1 MLLQGYNTGPPKGMK
16 SMTFKVP
23 ADIAK
28 AAIAAGCT
36 KCNITWQKLLVLGFL
51 AGAYIAFGA
60 LLSEIVAGG
69 LSNGTITASDGSVW
83 KIALPTGLVKFAAGA
98 VFPVGLML
106 VVIAGSELFTGNCMF
121 APISVLNGEASF
133 KGLMK
138 NWTVVYVGNFIGSI
152 FVAYFLAY
160 QCGFFDGMP
169 WAGWA
174 ATVAN
179 TKCGLD
185 FSTAFLRGIGCNWLV
200 CLAVWLAIS
209 SEDVISKIF
218 SCWFPIM
225 AFVTIG
231 FEHSVANMFFIPLG
245 IFAAS
250 DPAIA
255 SNLAAANIPTA
266 NLSWYNFF
274 ITNLIPVTLGNI
286 VGAALFVAA
295 LYWYVYLKGPVCVSN
310 SPTTMAT
317 KK

>member
-1 MLLQGYNTGPPKGMK
+1 MK
-16 SMTFKVP
+16 MGCPSLRRENMTFKVP
-23 ADIAK
+23 ADITK

-69 LSNGTITASDGSVW
+69 LSNGTITTADGAVW
-83 KIALPTGLVKFAAGA
+83 KIALPSGLVKFAAGA

-106 VVIAGSELFTGNCMF
+106 VVIAGAELFTGNCLF
-121 APISVLNGEASF
+121 APISVLNREATL
-133 KGLMK
+133 KGLVA
-138 NWTVVYVGNFIGSI
+138 NWTLVLIGNFIGSI

-160 QCGFFDGMP
+160 ACGFFDVMP
-169 WAGWA
+169 WTGWA

-185 FSTAFLRGIGCNWLV
+185 FTTAFLRGIGCNWLV

-209 SEDVISKIF
+209 ADDVVGKILGI
-218 SCWFPIM
+218 WFPIM
-225 AFVTIG
+225 TFVAIG
-231 FEHSVANMFFIPLG
+231 FEHNVANMFFIPLG
-245 IFAAS
+245 IFVAN
-250 DPAIA
+250 DPATA
-255 SNLAAANIPTA
+255 ATLATA
-266 NLSWYNFF
+266 NVTTTNLVGSTGWYNFF

-295 LYWYVYLKGPVCVSN
+295 LYWYIYLRGPLCVGKPPKIAP
-310 SPTTMAT
+310 PT
-317 KK
+317 K

>member
-1 MLLQGYNTGPPKGMK
+1 
-16 SMTFKVP
+16 MTFKVP

-69 LSNGTITASDGSVW
+69 LSNGSITAADGSVW
-83 KIALPTGLVKFAAGA
+83 KIALPAGLVKFAAGA

-121 APISVLNGEASF
+121 APISVMSGEASF

-138 NWTVVYVGNFIGSI
+138 NWTLVYVGNFIGSI

-160 QCGFFDGMP
+160 QCGLFDSMP
-169 WAGWA
+169 WSGWA

-179 TKCGLD
+179 NKCGLD
-185 FSTAFLRGIGCNWLV
+185 FTTAFLRGIGCNWLV

-255 SNLAAANIPTA
+255 SNLAAGNVATA

-274 ITNLIPVTLGNI
+274 ITNLVPVTLGNI

-295 LYWYVYLKGPVCVSN
+295 LYWYVYLKGPVCVVN
-310 SPTTMAT
+310 SPSAAAS

>member
-1 MLLQGYNTGPPKGMK
+1 
-16 SMTFKVP
+16 MTFKVP

-36 KCNITWQKLLVLGFL
+36 KCSTTTQKLLVLGFL

-69 LSNGTITASDGSVW
+69 LSNGTITVADGAIW

-106 VVIAGSELFTGNCMF
+106 VVIGGSELFTGNCMF
-121 APISVLNGEASF
+121 APISVLNGEATV
-133 KGLMK
+133 KGLLK
-138 NWTVVYVGNFIGSI
+138 NWSIVYLGNFLGSI

-160 QCGFFDGMP
+160 QCGFFDNLP
-169 WAGWA
+169 WASWA

-185 FSTAFLRGIGCNWLV
+185 FETAFLRGIGCNWLV

-218 SCWFPIM
+218 ACWFPIM

-245 IFAAS
+245 IFAANN
-250 DPAIA
+250 PAIA
-255 SNLAAANIPTA
+255 AKLATANVATA
-266 NLSWYNFF
+266 NLAGGAGWYNLF

-295 LYWYVYLKGPVCVSN
+295 LYWYVYLRGPVCVTGSDKVV
-310 SPTTMAT
+310 